1 MATSYG
7 GPVYTSV
14 SQVTGPTGW
23 YPIRLSNGTAMVYI
37 NQDYDGGG
45 WVLVGANR
53 INTGGMTNL
62 DYYDAVNSCNYR
74 NSQNQVQVTTSTSLN
89 DVNGF
94 VGVAYWQE
102 LAGRVTSNRITVVQ
116 YVATSIVGLNVTASH
131 TKRYRWRGSFSNA
144 TYTFGTPTFNWANV
158 EAISDET
165 GTGSPGFYNYH
176 AANGF
181 ALTTY
186 DNDQDA
192 YGPGNCATFYSNQG
206 FWYGGCWSGNIWGG
220 GPSNYY
226 ADAYYWDS
234 SGGDYHNYGAV
245 YIK

>member
-1 MATSYG
+1 
-7 GPVYTSV
+7 
-14 SQVTGPTGW
+14 
-23 YPIRLSNGTAMVYI
+23 MVYI

-53 INTGGMTNL
+53 INTLGMRNL

-74 NSQNQVQVTTSTSLN
+74 NNDSQVQVTTSTSLS
-89 DVNGF
+89 DVNAF
-94 VGVAYWQE
+94 VGTAYWQE
-102 LAGRVTSNRITVVQ
+102 LAGRLTANRITVVQ
-116 YVATSIVGLNVTASH
+116 YVSTSVVSLNNTGAH
-131 TKRYRWRGSFSNA
+131 NKRYRWRGSFNNA
-144 TYTFGTPTFNWANV
+144 TYAFGTNTFNWTNV

-165 GTGSPGFYNYH
+165 GTGSPGFYSYH

-192 YGPGNCATFYSNQG
+192 YSGGNCSTFYNNQG

-220 GPSNYY
+220 PQSGY
-226 ADAYYWDS
+226 ADAYYWDG
-234 SGGDYHNYGAV
+234 SGGDYWTYGAV

>member
-53 INTGGMTNL
+53 INTLRMRNL

-74 NSQNQVQVTTSTSLN
+74 NNDSQVQVTTSTSLS
-89 DVNGF
+89 DVNVF
-94 VGVAYWQE
+94 VGTAYWQE
-102 LAGRVTSNRITVVQ
+102 LAGRLTANRITVVQ
-116 YVATSIVGLNVTASH
+116 YVSTSVVSLNNTGAH
-131 TKRYRWRGSFSNA
+131 NKRYRWRGSFANA
-144 TYTFGTPTFNWANV
+144 NYAFGTNTFNWTNV

-165 GTGSPGFYNYH
+165 GTGSPGFYSYH

-192 YGPGNCATFYSNQG
+192 YSGGNCSTFYNNQG

-220 GPSNYY
+220 PQSGY
-226 ADAYYWDS
+226 ADAYYWDG
-234 SGGDYHNYGAV
+234 SGGDYWTYGAV

>member
-23 YPIRLSNGTAMVYI
+23 YPIRLSSGTAMVYI

-45 WVLVGANR
+45 WVLAAANR

-181 ALTTY
+181 ALTTF
-186 DNDQDA
+186 DNDHDTN
-192 YGPGNCATFYSNQG
+192 GGNCATYYSNQG

>member
-7 GPVYTSV
+7 GLVYTSI

-45 WVLVGANR
+45 WVMVAANR

-74 NSQNQVQVTTSTSLN
+74 NSQNQVQVTTSTSLS

-94 VGVAYWQE
+94 VGAAYWQE

-116 YVATSIVGLNVTASH
+116 YVATSIVGLNATSSH
-131 TKRYRWRGSFSNA
+131 TKRYRWRGSFNNA
-144 TYTFGTPTFNWANV
+144 SYTFGTQTFNWTNV
-158 EAISDET
+158 EGISDET
-165 GTGSPGFYNYH
+165 GTGAPGFYSYH

-181 ALTTY
+181 PLTTY
-186 DNDQDA
+186 DN
-192 YGPGNCATFYSNQG
+192 YGYWNACATYYTNQG

-226 ADAYYWDS
+226 ADAYYWDG

>member
-23 YPIRLSNGTAMVYI
+23 YPIRLSSGTAMVYI

-74 NSQNQVQVTTSTSLN
+74 NSQNQVQVTTSTSLS
-89 DVNGF
+89 DVNAF
-94 VGVAYWQE
+94 VGVNYWQE
-102 LAGRVTSNRITVVQ
+102 LAGRLTANRITVVQ
-116 YVATSIVGLNVTASH
+116 YVSTSVVGLNATGSH
-131 TKRYRWRGSFSNA
+131 NKRYRWRGSFSNA
-144 TYTFGTPTFNWANV
+144 TYTFNASTFTWTNV
-158 EAISDET
+158 EGLSDET
-165 GTGSPGFYNYH
+165 GTGAPGFFSYH

-181 ALTTY
+181 PLTTY
-186 DNDQDA
+186 DN
-192 YGPGNCATFYSNQG
+192 YGYWNACATYYTNQG
-206 FWYGGCWSGNIWGG
+206 FWYGSCWSGNIWGG
-220 GPSNYY
+220 GPGNYY
-226 ADAYYWDS
+226 QDAYYWDS
-234 SGGDYHNYGAV
+234 SGGDYWNYGAV

>member
-53 INTGGMTNL
+53 INTLGMRNL
-62 DYYDAVNSCNYR
+62 DYYDAINSCNYK
-74 NSQNQVQVTTSTSLN
+74 NNNAQVQVTTSTSLS
-89 DVNGF
+89 DVNVF
-94 VGVAYWQE
+94 VGAAYWQE
-102 LAGRVTSNRITVVQ
+102 LAGRITANRITVVQ
-116 YVATSIVGLNVTASH
+116 YVSTAVVSLNNTGAH
-131 TKRYRWRGSFSNA
+131 NKRYRWRGSFNNA
-144 TYTFGTPTFNWANV
+144 TYTFGTQTFNWANV
-158 EAISDET
+158 EGISDET
-165 GTGSPGFYNYH
+165 NTGAPGFYSYH

-181 ALTTY
+181 PLSTY
-186 DNDQDA
+186 DNLG
-192 YGPGNCATFYSNQG
+192 YWNECSTYYNNQG
-206 FWYGGCWSGNIWGG
+206 FWYGYCWSGNIWGG
-220 GPSNYY
+220 PQSGY
-226 ADAYYWDS
+226 ADAYYWDG
-234 SGGDYHNYGAV
+234 SGPDYWAYGAV

>member
-53 INTGGMTNL
+53 INTLGMRNL

-74 NSQNQVQVTTSTSLN
+74 NNDSQVQVTTSTSLS
-89 DVNGF
+89 DVNVF
-94 VGVAYWQE
+94 VGTAYWQE
-102 LAGRVTSNRITVVQ
+102 LAGRLTANRITVVQ
-116 YVATSIVGLNVTASH
+116 YVSTSVVGLNATGSH
-131 TKRYRWRGSFSNA
+131 NKRYRWRGSFNNA
-144 TYTFGTPTFNWANV
+144 TYTFGTNTFNWTNV

-165 GTGSPGFYNYH
+165 GTGSPGFYSYH
-176 AANGF
+176 AANGY

-186 DNDQDA
+186 DNDQDV
-192 YGPGNCATFYSNQG
+192 YGANCSTLYNNQG
-206 FWYGGCWSGNIWGG
+206 WWYGACWSGNIWGG
-220 GPSNYY
+220 PQSGY
-226 ADAYYWDS
+226 ADAYYWDG
-234 SGGDYHNYGAV
+234 SGADYWAYGAV

>member
-53 INTGGMTNL
+53 INTLGMRNL

-74 NSQNQVQVTTSTSLN
+74 NNDSQVQVTTSTSLS
-89 DVNGF
+89 DVNAF
-94 VGVAYWQE
+94 VGTAYWQE
-102 LAGRVTSNRITVVQ
+102 LAGRLTANRITVVQ
-116 YVATSIVGLNVTASH
+116 YVSTSVVSLNNTGAH
-131 TKRYRWRGSFSNA
+131 NKRYRWRGSFANA
-144 TYTFGTPTFNWANV
+144 NYAFGTNTFNWTNV

-165 GTGSPGFYNYH
+165 GTGSPGFYSYH

-192 YGPGNCATFYSNQG
+192 YSGGNCSTFYNNQG

-220 GPSNYY
+220 PQSGY
-226 ADAYYWDS
+226 ADAYYWDG
-234 SGGDYHNYGAV
+234 SGGDYWTYGAV